1 MSTAAPD
8 ARMRLPRE
16 PYPGLRPFLDFEA
29 ALLFGRE
36 RQVREVLEH
45 LKQTQFVAVLGGS
58 GSGKSSLIHAGVMPA
73 LRSYGIPGAGDLWL
87 PMTCTPGTNVAGVA
101 ATARLHTPIT
111 RLARR
116 FAALLDSRGSEAAD
130 AARQAEIAEVFRQ
143 PAGFARLI
151 DQYGAE
157 LAVPPGPDRA
167 EARVLFVLD
176 QFEELFHPTNRD
188 VDDVKLLVE
197 RVLDH
202 FFSPHE
208 RCHVVITMRSEHL
221 NDCASFLELPDAI
234 NKSSYLV
241 RRLDAD
247 ELREAITGP
256 AQRFLRLMS
265 RQRGGS
271 ERSLPAEV
279 RFEPTV
285 VERLLRDVQALA
297 HDPDHLP
304 LLQHLLARL
313 WEAALER
320 EDLDM
325 PVPHQVTLAD
335 LQRAVAAG
343 HAGLTGTRAPL
354 AEDVN
359 TLRACVEHWPETLYQ
374 WHDEAARPQL
384 DALFRQLAYKDPN
397 TGLYSQQR
405 IDVDRCESFMGA
417 GSTRADLR
425 ALVAEGFLGGVD
437 YLFWD
442 DDDPSRVTLKVSH
455 ESFIRGW
462 RRFRELIDAESAHFE
477 EFVGVLRKAAE
488 WALESRA
495 EDYLLETAELRRLA
509 DSGFLVRLRDPNQR
523 EAWRRFLRLD
533 RDGGRLGEHEPLLE
547 GFVDDSLAR
556 QAQRRRR
563 TLAARRSTQALIA
576 STVLFALLPTALF
589 AIFVQGPTM
598 RRAEQLFEAGN
609 RADRLLIPRQ
619 QPRVGSEA
627 GTLDSLLRAAE
638 LVETA
643 RLGVGSERL
652 KVSHWLLSS
661 VGELPPFRAQRD
673 FLESV
678 FVLNEPAPRVNEAL
692 MDLMSR
698 AVWSGGADATLPAG
712 AVEVPPPDVERGALC
727 FKPDD
732 PDGSGELRGLRF
744 MSPAAAGVPARSGQ
758 PRRAVFVPDTD
769 RGSPKVEVYSA
780 LVDPVNG
787 LCLIGDAIVAFPVA
801 LQPRIAVDRQLR
813 NFYVALA
820 GPAAARPVV
829 LVQQIDW
836 ERGVD
841 GRIQAFGRDVRVTL
855 TDPRADGAVRAVTG
869 DELAAVLPT
878 WRVAAGVVV
887 SLGGRYW
894 RLVSREGVRVEPEQP
909 PAALPLAAADSA
921 CASLASDD
929 TLSDGVRLETREA
942 DGHCL
947 LVRESGGGLQRR
959 TVELAVHAHPV
970 GAKALR
976 AAGREPTP
984 LLGYVPF
991 TRVPADDVASED
1003 GGPRYAFGRGAHEG
1017 WVLMRL
1023 KSPEG
1028 RERWVGAPWSTCALW
1043 RLGREL
1049 QQANPP
1055 AGEAQAGESP
1065 VCLASSTPP

>member
-116 FAALLDSRGSEAAD
+116 FAALLDSRGSEAAN
-130 AARQAEIAEVFRQ
+130 AARQSEIAEVFRQ

-279 RFEPTV
+279 RFEPAV

-343 HAGLTGTRAPL
+343 HAGTRAPL

-417 GSTRADLR
+417 GCTRADLR

-462 RRFRELIDAESAHFE
+462 RRFRDLIDAESAHFE

-509 DSGFLVRLRDPNQR
+509 DSGFLVRLREPNQR

-533 RDGGRLGEHEPLLE
+533 RDGGRLGDHEPLLE

-609 RADRLLIPRQ
+609 RADRLLIPPQ
-619 QPRVGSEA
+619 QPRVGGQA
-627 GTLDSLLRAAE
+627 DTLDSLLRAAE

-692 MDLMSR
+692 MDQMSR
-698 AVWSGGADATLPAG
+698 AVWSGGPAAALPAG
-712 AVEVPPPDVERGALC
+712 AVEVPAPEVERGALC
-727 FKPDD
+727 FRPDD
-732 PDGSGELRGLRF
+732 PDGAGELRGLRF
-744 MSPAAAGVPARSGQ
+744 MLPAPPNAAARSGR
-758 PRRAVFVPDTD
+758 PRRAVFVPDID

-780 LVDPVNG
+780 LVDPANG
-787 LCLIGDAIVAFPVA
+787 LCLIGDSVVGYPVV
-801 LQPRIAVDRQLR
+801 LQPRIAIDRQLR
-813 NFYVALA
+813 NFYIALA
-820 GPAAARPVV
+820 GPGAAKPVV

-841 GRIQAFGRDVRVTL
+841 GRIQAFGRDVRVAL
-855 TDPRADGAVRAVTG
+855 TDPHADGAVRAVTG

-878 WRVAAGVVV
+878 WRVSAGVVV
-887 SLGGRYW
+887 SLAGRQW
-894 RLVSREGVRVEPEQP
+894 RLVAREAVRVEPEQA
-909 PAALPLAAADSA
+909 PALVPLAAAGSA
-921 CASLASDD
+921 CATLVSDD
-929 TLSDGVRLETREA
+929 ASGGGVRPQIHEA

-947 LVRESGGGLQRR
+947 LVRESGGGLERR
-959 TVELAVHAHPV
+959 TVELAVHARPA

-1049 QQANPP
+1049 QLANPP
-1055 AGEAQAGESP
+1055 VGEAQAGESP
-1065 VCLASSTPP
+1065 VCLATSTPP